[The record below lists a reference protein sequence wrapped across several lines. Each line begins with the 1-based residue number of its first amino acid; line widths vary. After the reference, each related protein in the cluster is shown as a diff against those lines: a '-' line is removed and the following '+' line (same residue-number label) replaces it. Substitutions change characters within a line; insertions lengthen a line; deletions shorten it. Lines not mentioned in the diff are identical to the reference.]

1 MSLSPGAIRF
11 TPPPAG
17 LRDSFKSIVQEEFR
31 AVMSAAEG
39 EEGRAHM
46 TKAYESLVDK
56 STGALDLSAL
66 PEKTRKDLEGLAE
79 SAEGFETIFIKGLL
93 SQMRKSSF
101 AEKTGP
107 YGEMANDFMDQALAE
122 QTAASGGGAGIAAS
136 VFRSIAPR
144 LLREAPGLAQAA
156 SQGSAGAPILDDLNT
171 TRSQEGTDKS
181 KGTAKA

>member
-1 MSLSPGAIRF
+1 MSLSPGTIRF
-11 TPPPAG
+11 TPPPVG
-17 LRDSFKSIVQEEFR
+17 LRDSFKNIIKEEFR
-31 AVMSAAEG
+31 SLMASAEG
-39 EEGRAHM
+39 DSGRSHM
-46 TKAYESLVDK
+46 EKAFKGLIDQA
-56 STGALDLSAL
+56 TGELNLDAL

-79 SAEGFETIFIKGLL
+79 SAEGFETIFFKGLL

-144 LLREAPGLAQAA
+144 LLREAPSLAPAP
-156 SQGSAGAPILDDLNT
+156 SQGSSGAVQDNLNM